1 MIDKITVMKN
11 KLNLKVKRIADLNFI
26 SLRTLKFPEL
36 FLNFLFRFHNAV
48 KSLRYIIES
57 MNNEE
62 LRNVDLP
69 EVSLLLKKI
78 PSKFVEKE
86 IYKDGNTINALYKGN
101 RILKALGK

>member
-1 MIDKITVMKN
+1 
-11 KLNLKVKRIADLNFI
+11 
-26 SLRTLKFPEL
+26 
-36 FLNFLFRFHNAV
+36 
-48 KSLRYIIES
+48 

-78 PSKFVEKE
+78 LSKFVEKE